1 MRDEWQRTASLEA
14 LLVNLHRDPRKR
26 SPVSPSEFDPFRRR
40 DAKHPRHTQPRPIP
54 VDITVLRDVF
64 CRTA

>member
-40 DAKHPRHTQPRPIP
+40 DAKHAPQSIP

-64 CRTA
+64 CRTT